1 MSVIWTG
8 ADVIILEIFSPKK
21 LTKKFTILTQ
31 INSYLCRNNYF
42 NIGFPEKRYFFRK
55 I

>member
-8 ADVIILEIFSPKK
+8 TDVMILEVFSPKK

-31 INSYLCRNNYF
+31 INSYLCRNNYC
-42 NIGFPEKRYFFRK
+42 NIGFPEKRYFSGK
-55 I
+55 M